1 MKNSKPR
8 LQRKRET
15 TLERMYLK
23 KTKAP
28 AEKRKTE
35 FTRQRTKN
43 NNKKRAHISKGKKGK
58 NVIVDNI
65 LSKATCVMKKKSEN
79 SVITDTLVRPTGP
92 GIQPSDAALRPSSLG
107 VRSSERLIFFIKL
120 EIKCFR

>member
-1 MKNSKPR
+1 VKNSKPR

-23 KTKAP
+23 KRKAPAEKRKAP

-58 NVIVDNI
+58 E
-65 LSKATCVMKKKSEN
+65 CYC
-79 SVITDTLVRPTGP
+79 R
-92 GIQPSDAALRPSSLG
+92 
-107 VRSSERLIFFIKL
+107 
-120 EIKCFR
+120 